1 MPGELH
7 LGVDVGGTNTDAVII
22 GRRGALIAKAK
33 VPTGSDVRRAIERA
47 IRLALSESDARPD
60 QIRRVM
66 LGTTQ
71 AANAILERR
80 GLQKVGV
87 IRLGYPLTTALPPLA
102 TWPADLRAAVSVGET
117 VVAGGSDYDGAE
129 LGRLDRDAVA
139 RFAASIGDAF
149 EAVAIT
155 GVFSPV
161 SADHELEAAEIVRR
175 EIGAVN
181 ICLSHEI
188 GTLGLIERENA
199 TVLNAALTGVVTAI
213 TEALEDGLT
222 RHGLQADMYL
232 AQNDGTL
239 VALEAALRF
248 PILTIASGPANSMR
262 GAAFLSGEE
271 EAVVIDVGGTT
282 ADIGVLVRGFPSD
295 SLSPVTVG
303 DVETNFR
310 MPEILSLRIGGGTR
324 IEGRGSMPELGASV
338 GSRLTSEA
346 LVFGGSTATL
356 TDAAVELGRMSLD
369 GRAVPAGWRNT
380 LAAALAKADALIAE
394 GIDRMRLTSALW
406 PLVVV
411 GGAGALVPSD
421 VDGVSRFVRPDHYD
435 VANAIGAAIAPVSG
449 YAERVC
455 PSRPDRKA
463 AAIQETCDDAF
474 ARAIQA
480 GADPRQVTIAD
491 VDEVPLSYLLDPAVR
506 VRARAI
512 GPLLDVP
519 PPTSPA
525 VPAAVALPQGDL
537 TGKAVT

>member
-22 GRRGALIAKAK
+22 DRQGTLIAKAK
-33 VPTGSDVRRAIERA
+33 VPTVSDVRQAIEQA
-47 IRLALSESDARPD
+47 IRLALARFGAGPD

-71 AANAILERR
+71 ATNAILERR

-87 IRLGYPLTTALPPLA
+87 IRLGYPLTTGLPPLA
-102 TWPADLRAAVSVGET
+102 TWPADLRTAISVGET
-117 VVAGGSDYDGAE
+117 VVVGGSDYDGAE
-129 LGRLDRDAVA
+129 LGSLDRDAVA
-139 RFAASIGDAF
+139 RFASSIGDVAD
-149 EAVAIT
+149 AIAIT

-175 EIGAVN
+175 ELGGVN

-188 GTLGLIERENA
+188 GTLGLIERESA
-199 TVLNAALTGVVTAI
+199 TVLNAALIGVVTAI
-213 TEALEDGLT
+213 TEALQDGLT
-222 RHGLQADMYL
+222 QHGLQADTYL

-239 VALEAALRF
+239 VALGAALRF

-303 DVETNFR
+303 GVETNFR
-310 MPEILSLRIGGGTR
+310 MPDILSLRVGGGTR
-324 IEGRGSMPELGASV
+324 IERGGSELQLGTSV
-338 GSRLTSEA
+338 GGRLTSEA
-346 LVFGGSTATL
+346 LVFGGSVPTL

-369 GRAVPAGWRNT
+369 GRAVPAGWRDT

-394 GIDRMRLTSALW
+394 GVDRMRLTSALW

-411 GGAGALVPSD
+411 GGAGALVPPD
-421 VDGVSRFVRPDHYD
+421 VGGVSRFVRPGHYD

-455 PSRPDRKA
+455 PSRPDRKT
-463 AAIQETCDDAF
+463 AAIGQTCDDAF
-474 ARAIQA
+474 ARAVQA
-480 GADPRQVTIAD
+480 GADPRQVQIAD

-506 VRARAI
+506 VRVRAI

-519 PPTSPA
+519 ASAPSAGPA
-525 VPAAVALPQGDL
+525 
-537 TGKAVT
+537 TTRR

>member
-1 MPGELH
+1 MPGDLH

-22 GRRGALIAKAK
+22 DQRGALIAKAK
-33 VPTGSDVRRAIERA
+33 VATVPDVRRAIEQA
-47 IRLALSESDARPD
+47 IRLALSGFGAGPG

-71 AANAILERR
+71 ATNAIVERR
-80 GLQKVGV
+80 ALQKVGV

-102 TWPADLRAAVSVGET
+102 GWPADLRAAVSVGET

-139 RFAASIGDAF
+139 RFACSVGETA
-149 EAVAIT
+149 EAIAIT
-155 GVFSPV
+155 GIFSPV
-161 SADHELEAAEIVRR
+161 AADHELEAAEIVRC
-175 EIGAVN
+175 ELGGVN

-188 GTLGLIERENA
+188 GTVGLVERENA
-199 TVLNAALTGVVTAI
+199 TVLNAALTGVVTTI
-213 TEALEDGLT
+213 TEALQDGLT
-222 RHGLQADMYL
+222 QHGLHADTYL

-248 PILTIASGPANSMR
+248 PVLTIASGPANSMR

-295 SLSPVTVG
+295 SLSPVKVG
-303 DVETNFR
+303 GVETNFR
-310 MPEILSLRIGGGTR
+310 MPDILSLRIGGGTR
-324 IEGRGSMPELGASV
+324 IEVRGSTMRLGTSV

-346 LVFGGSTATL
+346 LVFGGSVPTL
-356 TDAAVELGRMSLD
+356 TDAAVESGRMSLD
-369 GRAVPAGWRNT
+369 GRAVPAGWHTT

-411 GGAGALVPSD
+411 GGAGALVTPGIG
-421 VDGVSRFVRPDHYD
+421 GVSRFTRPRDHD

-463 AAIQETCDDAF
+463 AAIQEACDDAF
-474 ARAIQA
+474 ARAVQA
-480 GADPRQVTIAD
+480 GADPRNVQIAD

-506 VRARAI
+506 VRVRAI

-519 PPTSPA
+519 PSARPESARPG
-525 VPAAVALPQGDL
+525 VPALRAGQRA
-537 TGKAVT
+537 

>member
-7 LGVDVGGTNTDAVII
+7 LGVDVGGTNTDAVLIDQ
-22 GRRGALIAKAK
+22 RGTLIAKAK
-33 VPTGSDVRRAIERA
+33 VATVPDVRQAIEQA
-47 IRLALSESDARPD
+47 IGLALSRSGTGPD
-60 QIRRVM
+60 QVRRVM

-71 AANAILERR
+71 ATNAIMERR
-80 GLQKVGV
+80 ALQKVGV

-102 TWPADLRAAVSVGET
+102 SWPADLRTAVSAGET

-129 LGRLDRDAVA
+129 LGRLDREAIA
-139 RFAASIGDAF
+139 RFACSVGEVAEVI
-149 EAVAIT
+149 AIT

-161 SADHELEAAEIVRR
+161 SADHELEAAEIVRH
-175 EIGAVN
+175 ELSGVN

-188 GTLGLIERENA
+188 GTLGLAERENA
-199 TVLNAALTGVVTAI
+199 TVLNAALTGVVTTI
-213 TEALEDGLT
+213 TEALEAGLT
-222 RHGLQADMYL
+222 RHGLQADTYL

-271 EAVVIDVGGTT
+271 EAIVIDVGGTT

-303 DVETNFR
+303 GVETNFR
-310 MPEILSLRIGGGTR
+310 MPDILSLRVGGGTR
-324 IEGRGSMPELGASV
+324 IEGRGSMTNFGTSV

-346 LVFGGSTATL
+346 LVFGGSVPTL
-356 TDAAVELGRMSLD
+356 TDAAVESGRMSLD
-369 GRAVPAGWRNT
+369 GCAVPARWHTT
-380 LAAALAKADALIAE
+380 LAAALAQADTLIAE

-411 GGAGALVPSD
+411 GGAGALVPPD
-421 VDGVSRFVRPDHYD
+421 VGGVSRFMRPGNYD

-455 PSRPDRKA
+455 PSRPDKKT
-463 AAIQETCDDAF
+463 AAIKEACDDAF
-474 ARAIQA
+474 ARAVQA
-480 GADPRQVTIAD
+480 GADPRHVQIAD

-506 VRARAI
+506 VRVRAI
-512 GPLLDVP
+512 GPLLDI
-519 PPTSPA
+519 PA
-525 VPAAVALPQGDL
+525 TALPAAPQCGQDK
-537 TGKAVT
+537 GPDD

>member
-22 GRRGALIAKAK
+22 DQRGTLIAKAK
-33 VPTGSDVRRAIERA
+33 VATVHDVRLAIEQA
-47 IRLALSESDARPD
+47 IRLALSRFDAGPD
-60 QIRRVM
+60 QVRRVM

-71 AANAILERR
+71 ATNAILERR
-80 GLQKVGV
+80 ALQKVGV
-87 IRLGYPLTTALPPLA
+87 IRLGFPLTTALPPLA
-102 TWPADLRAAVSVGET
+102 SWPADLRTAVSVGET
-117 VVAGGSDYDGAE
+117 VVVGGSDYDGAE
-129 LGRLDRDAVA
+129 LGRLDREAVA
-139 RFAASIGDAF
+139 RFACSVGEVAEVI
-149 EAVAIT
+149 AIT

-175 EIGAVN
+175 ELGGVN

-188 GTLGLIERENA
+188 GTLGLVERENA
-199 TVLNAALTGVVTAI
+199 TVLNAALTGVVTTIA
-213 TEALEDGLT
+213 EALRDGLAQ
-222 RHGLQADMYL
+222 HGLHADTYL

-303 DVETNFR
+303 GVETNFR
-310 MPEILSLRIGGGTR
+310 MPDILSLRVGGGTR
-324 IEGRGSMPELGASV
+324 IEGRGATLHLGTSV

-346 LVFGGSTATL
+346 LVFGGSVPTL
-356 TDAAVELGRMSLD
+356 TDAAVASGRMSLD
-369 GRAVPAGWRNT
+369 GRAVPAGWEAT
-380 LAAALAKADALIAE
+380 LAAALAKVDVLIAE

-411 GGAGALVPSD
+411 GGAGALVAPD
-421 VDGVSRFVRPDHYD
+421 VGGVSRFVRPGNYE

-455 PSRPDRKA
+455 PNRPDRKT
-463 AAIQETCDDAF
+463 AAIQEACDNAF
-474 ARAIQA
+474 ARAVQA
-480 GADPRQVTIAD
+480 GADPRHVQIAD

-506 VRARAI
+506 VRVRAI

-519 PPTSPA
+519 ASALPR
-525 VPAAVALPQGDL
+525 VAAVQAGQR
-537 TGKAVT
+537 A

>member
-7 LGVDVGGTNTDAVII
+7 LGVDVGGTNTDAVIVDRQ
-22 GRRGALIAKAK
+22 GTVIAKAK
-33 VPTGSDVRRAIERA
+33 VATVSGVRQAIQQA
-47 IRLALSESDARPD
+47 IRLVLSEFPAGPGH
-60 QIRRVM
+60 IRRVM

-71 AANAILERR
+71 ATNAILERR
-80 GLQKVGV
+80 ALQKVGV

-102 TWPADLRAAVSVGET
+102 SWPADLRTAVSVGET

-129 LGRLDRDAVA
+129 LGRLDREAVA
-139 RFAASIGDAF
+139 RFACSVAEVAQGI
-149 EAVAIT
+149 AIT

-161 SADHELEAAEIVRR
+161 SADHELEAAQIVRR
-175 EIGAVN
+175 ELGAVN

-188 GTLGLIERENA
+188 GTIGLVERENA
-199 TVLNAALTGVVTAI
+199 TVLNAALTGVVTTI
-213 TEALEDGLT
+213 TEALRDGLA
-222 RHGLQADMYL
+222 RHSLHADTYL

-271 EAVVIDVGGTT
+271 EAVVVDVGGTT

-303 DVETNFR
+303 GVETNFR
-310 MPEILSLRIGGGTR
+310 MPDILSLRVGGGTR
-324 IEGRGSMPELGASV
+324 IEGSGPAMHFGTSV

-346 LVFGGSTATL
+346 LVFGGPVPTL
-356 TDAAVELGRMSLD
+356 TDAAVESGRMSLD
-369 GRAVPAGWRNT
+369 GRTVPAGWHST
-380 LAAALAKADALIAE
+380 LAAALARADTLIAE
-394 GIDRMRLTSALW
+394 GIDRMRLTSAPW

-421 VDGVSRFVRPDHYD
+421 VGGVSRFVRPGHYD

-455 PSRPDRKA
+455 PSRPDRKT
-463 AAIQETCDDAF
+463 AAIQEACNDAF
-474 ARAIQA
+474 ARAVQA
-480 GADPRQVTIAD
+480 GADPRHVQVAD

-506 VRARAI
+506 VRVRAI
-512 GPLLDVP
+512 GPLLDIP
-519 PPTSPA
+519 ATAFPATAFPAFPA
-525 VPAAVALPQGDL
+525 VEGS
-537 TGKAVT
+537 

>member
-22 GRRGALIAKAK
+22 DRRGTLIAKAK
-33 VPTGSDVRRAIERA
+33 VATVTGVRQAIGQA
-47 IRLALSESDARPD
+47 IGLVLAGFGAGPD

-71 AANAILERR
+71 ATNAILERR
-80 GLQKVGV
+80 GLQRVGV

-102 TWPADLRAAVSVGET
+102 SWPADLRAAVSVGET
-117 VVAGGSDYDGAE
+117 IVAGGSDYDGAE
-129 LGRLDRDAVA
+129 LGVLDRDAVA
-139 RFAASIGDAF
+139 RFAAAIAGSAQ
-149 EAVAIT
+149 AVAIT

-161 SADHELEAAEIVRR
+161 AADHELEAAEIIRR
-175 EIGAVN
+175 ELGAVN

-213 TEALEDGLT
+213 TEALQDGLT
-222 RHGLQADMYL
+222 RHGLRADSYL

-282 ADIGVLVRGFPSD
+282 ADIGVLIRGFPSD

-303 DVETNFR
+303 GVETNFR
-310 MPEILSLRIGGGTR
+310 MPDILSLRVGGGTR
-324 IEGRGSMPELGASV
+324 IGEPGSAVQLGTSI
-338 GSRLTSEA
+338 GSRLTAEA
-346 LVFGGSTATL
+346 LVFGGTIATL
-356 TDAAVELGRMSLD
+356 TDAAVAAGRMTL
-369 GRAVPAGWRNT
+369 GGHAVPAGRRDV
-380 LAAALAKADALIAE
+380 LAAALAQADALMAD

-411 GGAGALVPSD
+411 GGAGALVPAD
-421 VDGVSRFVRPDHYD
+421 VGGVSRFVRPGHYD

-455 PSRPDRKA
+455 PSRPDKKA

-474 ARAIQA
+474 ARAVQA
-480 GADPRQVTIAD
+480 GADPRHVQIAD

-506 VRARAI
+506 VRVRAI
-512 GPLLDVP
+512 GPLLDLP
-519 PPTSPA
+519 APA
-525 VPAAVALPQGDL
+525 VPAGGA
-537 TGKAVT
+537 

>member
-1 MPGELH
+1 MHGELH

-22 GRRGALIAKAK
+22 DRKGTLIAKAK
-33 VPTGSDVRRAIERA
+33 VPTVSDVRKAIEQA
-47 IRLALSESDARPD
+47 IRLALSTFGAGPD

-71 AANAILERR
+71 ATNAILERR

-102 TWPADLRAAVSVGET
+102 TWPADLRSAVSVGET
-117 VVAGGSDYDGAE
+117 IVAGGSDYDGAE
-129 LGRLDRDAVA
+129 LGGLDRDAVA
-139 RFAASIGDAF
+139 RFASSIGDVA
-149 EAVAIT
+149 EGIAIT

-175 EIGAVN
+175 ELGGVN

-199 TVLNAALTGVVTAI
+199 TVLNAALIGVVTAI
-213 TEALEDGLT
+213 TEALQDGLSQ
-222 RHGLQADMYL
+222 HGLQADTYL

-248 PILTIASGPANSMR
+248 PVLTIASGPANSMR

-271 EAVVIDVGGTT
+271 EAIVIDVGGTT

-303 DVETNFR
+303 GVETNFR
-310 MPEILSLRIGGGTR
+310 MPDILSLRVGGGTR
-324 IEGRGSMPELGASV
+324 IEQRGSRPQLGTSV
-338 GSRLTSEA
+338 GGRLTWEA
-346 LVFGGSTATL
+346 LVFGGSVPTL
-356 TDAAVELGRMSLD
+356 TDAAVESGRMSLD
-369 GRAVPAGWRNT
+369 GRAVPAGWQAT
-380 LAAALAKADALIAE
+380 LAAALAEADALIAE
-394 GIDRMRLTSALW
+394 GIDRMRLTPALW

-421 VDGVSRFVRPDHYD
+421 VGGVSRFVRPGHYD

-455 PSRPDRKA
+455 PSRPDRKS

-474 ARAIQA
+474 ARAVEA
-480 GADPRQVTIAD
+480 GADPRQVQIAD

-506 VRARAI
+506 VRVRAI

-519 PPTSPA
+519 
-525 VPAAVALPQGDL
+525 VPARSVIPPGGLLCRHLAW
-537 TGKAVT
+537 

>member
-22 GRRGALIAKAK
+22 DRQGALVAKAK
-33 VPTGSDVRRAIERA
+33 VSTGSDVRHAIERA
-47 IRLALSESDARPD
+47 IELALSRCGSESS
-60 QIRRVM
+60 QVRRVM

-71 AANAILERR
+71 TTNAIMERR

-87 IRLGYPLTTALPPLA
+87 VRLGYPLTMALPPLT
-102 TWPADLRAAVSVGET
+102 TWPADLRSAISVGEA
-117 VVAGGSDYDGAE
+117 VVAGGCDYEGAE
-129 LGRLDRDAVA
+129 LSRLDREAVS
-139 RFAASIGDAF
+139 RFACSVAGAA
-149 EAVAIT
+149 EAIAVT
-155 GVFSPV
+155 SVFSPV
-161 SADHELEAAEIVRR
+161 TADHELAAAEIIRAELGGVS
-175 EIGAVN
+175 V
-181 ICLSHEI
+181 CLSHEI

-213 TEALEDGLT
+213 TQALTDGLAQ
-222 RHGLQADMYL
+222 HGLQADTYL

-271 EAVVIDVGGTT
+271 EAVVVDVGGTT
-282 ADIGVLVRGFPSD
+282 TDIGVLIRGFPSD

-303 DVETNFR
+303 GVETNFR
-310 MPEILSLRIGGGTR
+310 MPDILSLRMGGGTR
-324 IEGRGSMPELGASV
+324 IDGHGPATRLGASV

-346 LVFGGSTATL
+346 LVFGGQVPTL
-356 TDAAVELGRMSLD
+356 TDAAVAFSRMSIG
-369 GRAVPAGWRNT
+369 GRAVPPGWQDA
-380 LAAALAKADALIAE
+380 LAAALARSDALIAE
-394 GIDRMRLTSALW
+394 GIDRMRLTSDPW

-411 GGAGALVPSD
+411 GGAGGLVPPD
-421 VDGVSRFVRPDHYD
+421 VAGVSRFVRPDHSD

-474 ARAIQA
+474 ARAVQA
-480 GADPRQVTIAD
+480 GADPRQVHIAD

-506 VRARAI
+506 VRVRAI
-512 GPLLDVP
+512 GPLLDIAP
-519 PPTSPA
+519 LAPQSASATS
-525 VPAAVALPQGDL
+525 VLPEG
-537 TGKAVT
+537 GI